1 MSHYAVITP
10 PLYSHQRAMEA
21 LAYELMALG
30 HRITFIQQPEAL
42 ANLQASGIAKYPV
55 GELTH
60 PEGSLARTLKLAA
73 NPGLSLL
80 GLIDDMAL
88 TTDMLCAELPGALEK
103 LAVDG
108 LIVDQMEP
116 AGGLVAE
123 AMGLPFVSVAC
134 ALPVNR
140 EPGLPL
146 PVMPFDYGTD
156 QRAQKLYKS
165 SQRIYDWL
173 MRTQNRAINRHARA
187 FGLRTRKGL
196 HECLSPLAQ
205 ISQTLP
211 ALDFPRQALPENFHA
226 VGPLRKPRRHLRP
239 QPGVS
244 PARPIV
250 FASLGTLQGHRF
262 SQFKTIAR
270 ACHSLDV
277 QLLIAHCGGLDEAQC
292 DLLRDS
298 GATWVTD
305 FADQYAVLQQAQAV
319 ITHGGLNTVADA
331 IATLTPVLA
340 MPVAFDQPGVA
351 ARVAWSGIGRRVSRF
366 CSSDTLAK
374 NLQSL
379 LSENRYQQHLL
390 PMQNQLNKAGGAALA
405 ARLVEQALSPR
416 FRVLAKAAG

>member
-1 MSHYAVITP
+1 MSHYAIIAP
-10 PLYSHQRAMEA
+10 PLYSHQRALEA

-42 ANLQASGIAKYPV
+42 ANLQEPGIGRHPV
-55 GELTH
+55 GILSH
-60 PEGSLARTLKLAA
+60 PEGSLSRTLKLAA
-73 NPGLSLL
+73 SPGLSLL
-80 GLIDDMAL
+80 SLIEDMAL
-88 TTDMLCAELPGALEK
+88 TTDMLCAELPAALEK

-123 AMGLPFVSVAC
+123 ALGLPFVSVAC

-156 QRAQKLYKS
+156 QRSLRLFKS

-173 MRTQNRAINRHARA
+173 MRAQNRAINRHAAA
-187 FGLRTRKGL
+187 FGLRSRKGL
-196 HECLSPLAQ
+196 HDCLSPLLQ

-211 ALDFPRQALPENFHA
+211 GLDFPRYALPETFHA
-226 VGPLRKPRRHLRP
+226 VGPLRKPRHHLQP
-239 QPGVS
+239 HPGVS
-244 PARPIV
+244 SSRPLV

-262 SQFKTIAR
+262 SQFKSIAR
-270 ACHSLDV
+270 ACRSLDV
-277 QLLIAHCGGLDEAQC
+277 QLLIAHCGGLDEAQS
-292 DLLRDS
+292 DLLREN

-319 ITHGGLNTVADA
+319 VTHGGMNTVADA

-351 ARVAWSGIGRRVSRF
+351 ARVSWSGIGRRVSRN

-374 NLQSL
+374 NLHPL
-379 LSENRYQQHLL
+379 LSENRYQQHLQPL
-390 PMQNQLNKAGGAALA
+390 QAQLNNAGGAVLA
-405 ARLVEQALSPR
+405 ARLISQALSPS
-416 FRVLAKAAG
+416 FSVIAKAAG